1 MNMNELQYVQGSRI
15 EKTRRRG
22 GSKGKTCGRGHK
34 GQKARSGSSIPA
46 NREGGQTPLY
56 RRLPKFGFTSK
67 IALTH
72 ARLPLRILNKIPD
85 ELAQHVSIALL
96 KALDLIPSN
105 IQTVKIYASGTETRA
120 FVISEEI
127 TLTKGVVAALAENST
142 AAGTDK

>member
-1 MNMNELQYVQGSRI
+1 MNMNELQYVQGTRI

-56 RRLPKFGFTSK
+56 RRLPKFGFNSK

-85 ELAQHVSIALL
+85 ELTQNVSIDLL
-96 KALDLIPSN
+96 KALDLIPNN
-105 IQTVKIYASGTETRA
+105 ILTVKIYAAGIEERHFT
-120 FVISEEI
+120 ISEDI
-127 TLTKGVVAALAENST
+127 LLTKGVVEILARSQGT
-142 AAGTDK
+142 AK

>member
-1 MNMNELQYVQGSRI
+1 MNMNELQYTEGSRV

-46 NREGGQTPLY
+46 RREGGQTPLY

-85 ELAQHVSIALL
+85 ELTGNVSIPLL
-96 KALDLIPSN
+96 KALDLIPLHITS
-105 IQTVKIYASGTETRA
+105 VKIYVSGTESRH
-120 FVISEEI
+120 FVISDDI
-127 TLTKGVVAALAENST
+127 LLTSGVVKILDEAK
-142 AAGTDK
+142 GTVQ

>member
-1 MNMNELQYVQGSRI
+1 MNLNELYPAHGSRI

-56 RRLPKFGFTSK
+56 RRLPKFGFNSK

-72 ARLPLRILNKIPD
+72 ARLPLSVFNKIPD
-85 ELAQHVSIALL
+85 EFLEHVSLEL
-96 KALDLIPSN
+96 FKALNFVPNNTKS
-105 IQTVKIYASGTETRA
+105 VKIYLSGSDERTFT
-120 FVISEEI
+120 ISPEVK
-127 TLTKGVVAALAENST
+127 LTAGVSKVLSVT
-142 AAGTDK
+142 AREQNNV

>member
-1 MNMNELQYVQGSRI
+1 MNMNELQYTQGSRV
-15 EKTRRRG
+15 EKSRRRG

-85 ELAQHVSIALL
+85 ELTQNVSIALL
-96 KALDLIPSN
+96 KALDLIPN
-105 IQTVKIYASGTETRA
+105 HIQTVKIYASGSETRP
-120 FVISEEI
+120 FVISDDI
-127 TLTKGVVAALAENST
+127 LLTKGVVETLAVNVEGSS
-142 AAGTDK
+142 K

>member
-1 MNMNELQYVQGSRI
+1 MNMNELQSVRGSRI
-15 EKTRRRG
+15 EKLRRRG

-46 NREGGQTPLY
+46 RREGGQTPLY

-85 ELAQHVSIALL
+85 ELTQNVSIDLL
-96 KALDLIPSN
+96 KALDLIPNCTRS
-105 IQTVKIYASGTETRA
+105 VKIYLSDSLNLSSYLDR
-120 FVISEEI
+120 I
-127 TLTKGVVAALAENST
+127 TILIIL
-142 AAGTDK
+142 